1 MDTLVL
7 TLLLA
12 CLQLQNNAVTSATD
26 FNCQNSLI
34 SESWREVVLKTINDL
49 RRTVSKGEQKGQ
61 GNADL
66 PKAKEMNELNWDCN
80 IEAAA
85 QTAAAE
91 CPANPQLPT
100 YTAAGAATY
109 KIGSLK
115 ATATVKASCDATS
128 TTKDLLNT
136 AWKTAVEKQADEKAV
151 ADNTAFSLIA
161 RDKADAFA
169 CTYQVC
175 KSEFYLLCFFN
186 QEAPA
191 QGDVY
196 TKEAADYC
204 TGQNCNCVNALCQ
217 TTLQPAIFTSTICST
232 CDGEF
237 SDNVRLTALDKHNYY
252 RRLLATGW
260 AKYGTNYA
268 KPATKMIELQYEKT
282 LEDDAKQ
289 KIANCPDGLAA
300 ADQENLWMKD
310 GTGFD
315 TPFEDAMKMAV
326 DEWWAPFESTGF
338 GDDLKNTAALKTAA
352 YIAYD
357 EATKIGCAVE
367 SCVKKGRLYILC
379 KYDSAP
385 AINAVI
391 YASGNTCSKCS
402 ATASTKKCSTL
413 GGLCVA

>member
-1 MDTLVL
+1 MLRMIKLIIADNEEDAL
-7 TLLLA
+7 
-12 CLQLQNNAVTSATD
+12 NNAND

-136 AWKTAVEKQADEKAV
+136 AWKAAVEKQADEKAV

-191 QGDVY
+191 PGADVY

-204 TGQNCNCVNALCQ
+204 TGQNCKCVNALCQ

-352 YIAYD
+352 YISYD

-385 AINAVI
+385 AINVVI

-402 ATASTKKCSTL
+402 ATASTKCSTL
-413 GGLCVA
+413 DGLCVA